1 MSGGRQLGNWSFF
14 RSARRIGGASTD
26 ALGGNAS
33 SSRYSDS
40 VGLALALICTSRHV
54 SRRWPVRAFFVGRLF
69 DGAVKKPFLVPAILL
84 RLWCANLRRGGL
96 RATAIAEALGIG
108 RASVYRGWEWT
119 KLRALTWLRSFLLF
133 LRAGKCFTESINQQC
148 SSHKLPSSRRL
159 SLRLLQG
166 KSDEIICCH
175 MGRNAARR

>member
-33 SSRYSDS
+33 SSRHSDC

-69 DGAVKKPFLVPAILL
+69 DSAVKKPFLVPAILL
-84 RLWCANLRRGGL
+84 RLWLRELKAQGL
-96 RATAIAEALGIG
+96 GATAYPSGG
-108 RASVYRGWEWT
+108 YRVV
-119 KLRALTWLRSFLLF
+119 
-133 LRAGKCFTESINQQC
+133 AG
-148 SSHKLPSSRRL
+148 LPVL
-159 SLRLLQG
+159 
-166 KSDEIICCH
+166 
-175 MGRNAARR
+175 